1 MNEVGHNSSS
11 KVKIECPEEEDTERR
26 VSAIILL
33 VSVAFSL
40 PLKNC
45 VLHIICHFLEGK
57 FFCIPRRGHFTL
69 SDTVL

>member
-40 PLKNC
+40 LDIDNWYFHGRPSNV
-45 VLHIICHFLEGK
+45 VL
-57 FFCIPRRGHFTL
+57 
-69 SDTVL
+69 SMA